1 MPITVTITTAGRA
14 ALVNAESTGTDPVEI
29 TEIGLTESVFVPAPA
44 QVALPGEF
52 KRVDALGGGVVSPDM
67 IHVLGRD
74 ETGGDYALRGFA
86 LYLED
91 GTLFA
96 IYGQA
101 EPILNKTPESLMLLA
116 LDIKFEDIDAEL
128 ITFGDTS
135 FILPPAT
142 ETIQGIAELATQAE
156 ANAGTDDERIV
167 TPKKAF
173 QALLSWLLAQ
183 DGAGSGID
191 ADLLDGSQGADYA
204 KLASPQFTG
213 DPRAP
218 TPAQFDSDTSL
229 ATTAHV
235 QRALG
240 NMRGF
245 IQINDSG
252 AIAAED
258 AGRVVILG
266 GAGESTVT
274 LPSGASLPDGAAFH
288 FFCQGATWT
297 IQRAGADVIAVG
309 TASGGS
315 AVTSVT
321 ISGSDFCT
329 ITWRAAGAWV
339 VTNGTPLLAIGGGI
353 LSTKAPVPTLD
364 AGIGQWLP
372 PIVDGTGI
380 YLPAGGTWAYSIYNN
395 GQGYT
400 GIAAGGTRV
409 FTPGTLNWAFGF
421 CWRMA

>member
-1 MPITVTITTAGRA
+1 MSIILTVTTAGRA
-14 ALVNAESTGTDPVEI
+14 ALVNAEGTGTDPVEI
-29 TEIGLTESVFVPAPA
+29 AEVGFTEAAFVPAPS
-44 QVALPGEF
+44 QTALPGEF
-52 KRVDALGGGVVSPDM
+52 KRVDALGGTVLAPDM
-67 IHVLGRD
+67 IHVLARD
-74 ETGGDYALRGFA
+74 ETADEYALRGFA

-101 EPILNKTPESLMLLA
+101 SPILNKTPATPTMLA
-116 LDIKFEDIDAEL
+116 LDIKFEDIDAAL
-128 ITFGDTS
+128 VTFGDTN

-142 ETIQGIAELATQAE
+142 ETVQGIAELATQAE

-167 TPKKAF
+167 TPKKGKA
-173 QALLSWLLAQ
+173 ALLPWLLAQ

-191 ADLLDGSQGADYA
+191 ADLLDGKEGAEYA
-204 KLASPQFTG
+204 LLASPTFTG

-218 TPAQFDSDTSL
+218 HAAQFDNDTSL
-229 ATTAHV
+229 ATTAFV

-240 NMRGF
+240 NMRGV
-245 IQINDSG
+245 IQINEGG
-252 AIAAED
+252 AIAYHE
-258 AGRVVILG
+258 AGSVVILG
-266 GAGESTVT
+266 GGGESTVT
-274 LPSGASLPDGAAFH
+274 LPSGATLPDGAAFH

-297 IQRAGADVIAVG
+297 IERAGADVIAVG

-353 LSTKAPVPTLD
+353 MSTKAPVPTLE
-364 AGIGQWLP
+364 AGVGQWVP

-380 YLPAGGTWAYSIYNN
+380 YVPAGGTWAYSIYNN